1 MANTYTWDQTPAV
14 DVYPTE
20 GEHSDVVY
28 NIHWRLNATS
38 SETHEVDG
46 EQVPYVASVYGTQ
59 SITTDDIS
67 NFIPFADL
75 TGAIVEGWTET
86 AMGEDEVQA
95 MKDGL
100 DSNIDE
106 QITPTSETKTIGS

>member
-38 SETHEVDG
+38 DQNDPEG
-46 EQVPYVASVYGTQ
+46 NPYVASVYGTQ
-59 SITTDDIS
+59 SITTDDIQ

-75 TGAIVEGWTET
+75 TGAIAQGWTET
-86 AMGEDEVQA
+86 AIGEDQVQA

-100 DSNIDE
+100 DSTIDGL
-106 QITPTSETKTIGS
+106 INPTSETKTIGS

>member
-1 MANTYTWDQTPAV
+1 MAA
-14 DVYPTE
+14 
-20 GEHSDVVY
+20 
-28 NIHWRLNATS
+28 IKLNNVTAL
-38 SETHEVDG
+38 SETGGVATFGSSSSTLKYPAGHIV
-46 EQVPYVASVYGTQ
+46 QIVPLQLSAAISF
-59 SITTDDIS
+59 TDTS
-67 NFIPFADL
+67 FADL

>member
-1 MANTYTWDQTPAV
+1 MANTYTWDQTPSV

-28 NIHWRLNATS
+28 NIHWVLNGIS
-38 SETHEVDG
+38 SETHESHGD
-46 EQVPYVASVYGTQ
+46 QVPYIASVYGTQ
-59 SITTDDIS
+59 SVTTDDIQ

-75 TGAIVEGWTET
+75 TGAIVQGWTET
-86 AMGEDEVQA
+86 AMGEDQVQA

-100 DSNIDE
+100 DSTIDGL
-106 QITPTSETKTIGS
+106 INPTSETKIIGS